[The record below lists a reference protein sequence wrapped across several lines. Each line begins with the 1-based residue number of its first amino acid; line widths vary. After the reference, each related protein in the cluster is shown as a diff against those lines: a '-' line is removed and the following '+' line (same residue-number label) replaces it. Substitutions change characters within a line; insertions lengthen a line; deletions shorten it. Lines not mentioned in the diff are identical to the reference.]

1 MEQQF
6 KPIEDFI
13 FVSPAPCY
21 TAAALS
27 NAYRK
32 MALTEKDRYLNLIQ
46 NLILIWTISIKH
58 TPFLFGKLL
67 WVIRKHKRAC
77 ATCSHTVVGKGGIT
91 SKTEVSQMPSALE
104 VNLFQ

>member
-32 MALTEKDRYLNLIQ
+32 MALTEKDRYMHLIEK
-46 NLILIWTISIKH
+46 LILRWTRTYKFMIIY
-58 TPFLFGKLL
+58 
-67 WVIRKHKRAC
+67 RA
-77 ATCSHTVVGKGGIT
+77 KDL
-91 SKTEVSQMPSALE
+91 LE
-104 VNLFQ
+104 VGNFCENLAKDLIAIGK